1 MMGRTADRLPVYSSN
16 APMPTFDLSDDD
28 YGRLENDL
36 RQSIPVQARPAL
48 LQACLTY
55 LRWRDAEIHADE
67 IKEAHAAWGKTR
79 KQIEAFL
86 EVGDGAIRGQGE
98 AGEWIDHLLF
108 DALEHLPIALTE
120 RDLEPS
126 GLDPFLSKG
135 HVDAGQHLTVT
146 PNFAMRLGIALRIAV
161 DQVEAAIAG
170 AGPGFKPGTAFQ
182 EWLGDM
188 REWAVANSLRHGAE
202 DEGASRFA
210 TFLYSLHGFFPQH
223 LREAQMLSAAAMNTR
238 LRRSMRAARAN
249 TVES

>member
-1 MMGRTADRLPVYSSN
+1 MGRVADRIPVYSSKT
-16 APMPTFDLSDDD
+16 PIPTFDLSDED
-28 YGRLENDL
+28 YGRLEGDL
-36 RQSIPVQARPAL
+36 GQSIPDDARPAL
-48 LQACLTY
+48 LQSCRTY
-55 LRWRDAEIHADE
+55 LHWRDAELHADE
-67 IKEAHAAWGKTR
+67 IKEAHTAWGKTR

-135 HVDAGQHLTVT
+135 HVDTDQHLTVT

-170 AGPGFKPGTAFQ
+170 AGSGFKPGMAFQ

-188 REWAVANSLRHGAE
+188 REWAVTNSLRHGADNE
-202 DEGASRFA
+202 RASRFA
-210 TFLYSLHGFFPQH
+210 IFLHSLHGSFPEH
-223 LREAQMLSAAAMNTR
+223 LREAQMNSAEAMNAR
-238 LRRSMRAARAN
+238 LRRFVRAMGAN
-249 TVES
+249 TSAA